1 MVISLV
7 QAHHHAGLQPQ
18 EGPQGPDQQVQQYCH
33 KFNRTAENLDDFLFF
48 VTPNTQSLKC
58 MYIQYLNTFKVTVLY
73 HFRIPQFFH
82 HFILSVVIFHER
94 KKTDIFANSQRFS
107 HIFQI

>member
-1 MVISLV
+1 MLGYNPRRDPRDQTNRYM
-7 QAHHHAGLQPQ
+7 QAF
-18 EGPQGPDQQVQQYCH
+18 DD
-33 KFNRTAENLDDFLFF
+33 FNINGESLDDFLFF

-94 KKTDIFANSQRFS
+94 KKTEIFANSQRFS